1 MWSLFKRTP
10 LWELKGTFLGQYIV
24 LVVVNAHDVP
34 SNNMNKARID
44 LCGRRGVHIRG
55 GYCNLFD
62 QISINRKTNITQI
75 CCFCR

>member
-55 GYCNLFD
+55 GY
-62 QISINRKTNITQI
+62 
-75 CCFCR
+75 